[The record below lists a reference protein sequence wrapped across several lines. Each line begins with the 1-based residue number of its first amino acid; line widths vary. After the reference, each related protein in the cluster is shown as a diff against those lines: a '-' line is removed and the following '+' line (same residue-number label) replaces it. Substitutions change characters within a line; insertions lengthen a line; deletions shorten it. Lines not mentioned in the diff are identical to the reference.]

1 MAFLLKV
8 GIHLNEIIN
17 LIDAYF
23 KIYIYLSIN
32 HMVPWFKLTVDIF
45 L

>member
-23 KIYIYLSIN
+23 KKNIYIY